1 MKKYH
6 VSENGPRLCEATKK
20 PCPISAEGEHF
31 STMKEAEEHY
41 AAKMNLNGMGKILSV
56 SKPKTRKNAKT
67 EVPSYFTNDNTEMR
81 EKYGVP
87 EYFKFDKAFIYQPTY
102 QSNAIASKEELQS
115 FNSSDFNVEQ
125 SYTKDLDEIEAM
137 IEEDPFEDYL
147 YQSLHKKYMG
157 LEFVKEAMNNDT
169 TTVDLSFAKELNQKL
184 TGEGPSRISNAGKI
198 REDDKIYI
206 ELEDKNI
213 FIPKASQGLSEHTE
227 TLINNFTKDLNK
239 DNAINTVSEFVIDFV
254 ASQPFND
261 GNKRTASYIAS
272 VVLAKNNLK
281 PLVFNNKGQ
290 NDFAKSLDDA
300 LMNNNIDEFKKVVHT
315 ALTSDEYDFNNESM
329 EEYSDKYAY

>member
-41 AAKMNLNGMGKILSV
+41 AAKMNLNGMGKILSL
-56 SKPKTRKNAKT
+56 SKSKTRKNAKT
-67 EVPSYFTNDNTEMR
+67 EVPSYFTNANTEMR

-157 LEFVKEAMNNDT
+157 LEFAKEAMNNDT

-206 ELEDKNI
+206 ELNDKNI
-213 FIPKASQGLSEHTE
+213 FIPKTSQGLSEHTE
-227 TLINNFTKDLNK
+227 ALINNFTNSLNK
-239 DNAINTVSEFVIDFV
+239 DNAANTVSEFVVDFV

>member
-20 PCPISAEGEHF
+20 PCPVSAESEHF

-41 AAKMNLNGMGKILSV
+41 AAQMSRNGMGEILSV

-67 EVPSYFTNDNTEMR
+67 EEPSYFTNDNTEMR

-87 EYFKFDKAFIYQPTY
+87 KYFKFNKAFIYQTTY
-102 QSNAIASKEELQS
+102 QSNAATPKGELHS
-115 FNSSDFNVEQ
+115 FNNADFNVEQ
-125 SYTKDLDEIEAM
+125 SYTNDLDEIEAM

-147 YQSLHKKYMG
+147 YQSLNKKYMG
-157 LEFVKEAMNNDT
+157 LEFAKEAMDND

-184 TGEGPSRISNAGKI
+184 TGEGPSRISNAGGI

-206 ELEDKNI
+206 ELDNNNI
-213 FIPKASQGLSEHTE
+213 FIPKASQGLSKHTE
-227 TLINNFTKDLNK
+227 ALINNFTNDLNK
-239 DNAINTVSEFVIDFV
+239 NNAVNKVSEFVIDFV

-272 VVLAKNNLK
+272 VALAKNNLK
-281 PLVFNNKGQ
+281 PLILNNKGQ

-300 LMNNNIDEFKKVVHT
+300 LMNNNINEFKKVVHT
-315 ALTSDEYDFNNESM
+315 ALASDEYDFNNESM
-329 EEYSDKYAY
+329 KEYSDKYAY

>member
-6 VSENGPRLCEATKK
+6 VSENGPKLCKATKK

-31 STMKEAEEHY
+31 STMKDAEEHY
-41 AAKMNLNGMGKILSV
+41 ATQMARNGMGETLSV
-56 SKPKTRKNAKT
+56 SKPKTRKNAKA
-67 EVPSYFTNDNTEMR
+67 EEPSYFTNDNTEMR

-87 EYFKFDKAFIYQPTY
+87 KYFKFNKAFIYQPTY
-102 QSNAIASKEELQS
+102 QSNAAAPKGELHS
-115 FNSSDFNVEQ
+115 FNSSDFTVEQ

-147 YQSLHKKYMG
+147 YQSLNKKYMG
-157 LEFVKEAMNNDT
+157 LEFVKEAMNND

-184 TGEGPSRISNAGKI
+184 TGEGPSRISNAGEI

-206 ELEDKNI
+206 ELDDKNI
-213 FIPKASQGLSEHTE
+213 FIPKASKALSEHTE
-227 TLINNFTKDLNK
+227 ALINNFIKDLNK

-272 VVLAKNNLK
+272 VALAKNNLK
-281 PLVFNNKGQ
+281 PLILNNKGQ
-290 NDFAKSLDDA
+290 NDFAKSLDDT
-300 LMNNNIDEFKKVVHT
+300 LMNNNIDEFKKVVHI
-315 ALTSDEYDFNNESM
+315 ALTSGEYDFNNESM
-329 EEYSDKYAY
+329 KEHSDKYAY